1 MTEKYRVVITGKT
14 VTGVPLAWLREAVA
28 QAFKVEGAPLERM
41 LSGRP
46 LVVLRSGPLEAAEK
60 LHARLQTIGL
70 EARVVSASE
79 VAIKTSPSAAPVRV
93 PLPEISVNA
102 EADELFSLGAPGSAA
117 SLVQASVEAASPP
130 LAPPRPEAAPAP
142 ALELAMAEDITCPKC
157 GEVQPKRNLCRKC
170 GLDMPRYRAA
180 QEAAER
186 DAFEEREARL
196 AEHREARA
204 SGRSGGSGQRAGI
217 LGIGFGGRLGRFDY
231 LAGSLLSSVLWL
243 LFVMLAVKAGKP
255 GVAGLGVFLVSIYG
269 LRCIALRLHDTGR
282 SGWLALV
289 ILVPLLGAL
298 MALALLFMRGED
310 DDNDYGQ
317 TPPDGGGRRALAVL
331 LSFFVVSWMF
341 YRDISRRPERAMQYV
356 EAMTF
361 GQGKKALAADDEAEE
376 GSPAGARQQ
385 VRYAKSNEIDIY
397 VMAGCGACDQMQS
410 WLKAKGLPYTVHAVD
425 RDPQAAER
433 LRTMTAG
440 DGQGRIMLPALKIN
454 GKLLPGNPDLDQVHK
469 HLRQE

>member
-1 MTEKYRVVITGKT
+1 MTQQYRVVITGKT
-14 VTGVPLAWLREAVA
+14 LTGVPLAWLREAVA
-28 QAFKVEGAPLERM
+28 QSFKVEGTALERM

-46 LVVLRSGPLEAAEK
+46 LIVLRSGPLEAAEK

-70 EARVVSASE
+70 EARVVSVSE
-79 VAIKTSPSAAPVRV
+79 VSIKTSPSPAPVRV
-93 PLPEISVNA
+93 PLPEISA
-102 EADELFSLGAPGSAA
+102 TDEADELFSLAAPGGVAN
-117 SLVQASVEAASPP
+117 LVQTAVEATPAPIAP
-130 LAPPRPEAAPAP
+130 QQPDAPPALTLEPVVAA
-142 ALELAMAEDITCPKC
+142 EVTCPKC

-186 DAFEEREARL
+186 DAVEEREARL
-196 AEHREARA
+196 AEHREARGT
-204 SGRSGGSGQRAGI
+204 GRPADGERRAGI
-217 LGIGFGGRLGRFDY
+217 LGIGFGGRLGRLDY

-255 GVAGLGVFLVSIYG
+255 GVAGLGLFLITVYG
-269 LRCIALRLHDTGR
+269 FRCIALRLHDTGR
-282 SGWLALV
+282 SGWLSLV
-289 ILVPLLGAL
+289 LLVPLLGAL
-298 MALALLFMRGED
+298 MALALLFMRGDD

-317 TPPDGGGRRALAVL
+317 APHAGGGRRALAVL

-341 YRDISRRPERAMQYV
+341 YRDISRSPERAMLYA

-361 GQGKKALAADDEAEE
+361 GQGKKVLGDGDEVDE
-376 GSPAGARQQ
+376 GSPTGSREQ
-385 VRYAKSNEIDIY
+385 VRYAANNEIDVY
-397 VMAGCGACDQMQS
+397 VMAGCGACDQMQA
-410 WLKAKGLPYTVHAVD
+410 WLKAKGLPYQVHAVD

-433 LRTMTAG
+433 LRAMTAG